1 MIERELTC
9 EVCDFP
15 FTDEEWEHRHTA
27 DDGSDVHERCCL
39 CDSPTVSTTG
49 DLTLV
54 RHDAHH
60 PGSPTVEVP
69 AWNGPPGGV
78 AGPRDWP
85 PEPSRARLV
94 GLGALIGAAVVAA
107 VVVLWERFR

>member
-69 AWNGPPGGV
+69 V
-78 AGPRDWP
+78 DWP
-85 PEPSRARLV
+85 DPETPWVWDPPTVPGRVRLV
-94 GLGALIGAAVVAA
+94 AFGALIGAAVAAA
-107 VVVLWERFR
+107 VAWEWRR